1 MSIRST
7 IKKPKGNQCMQTRI
21 NISQLEPQS
30 FKAMMGLEIY
40 LKETDVDPKLRQLIK
55 IRASILNNCTYCIQM
70 HTEES
75 KSLGESEQRLHALSA
90 WKESSLFSKTE
101 RAILEL
107 TDEIT
112 LITLQGVS
120 EATYIECLEQL
131 GEQALAQCIM
141 QIVTIN
147 MWNRI
152 AVATKMTHEAD

>member
-1 MSIRST
+1 
-7 IKKPKGNQCMQTRI
+7 MQPRI
-21 NISQLEPQS
+21 NIRQLEPQS

-40 LKETDVDPKLRQLIK
+40 LKEIDIDPKLRQLIK
-55 IRASILNNCTYCIQM
+55 IRASILNNCAYCIQM

-75 KSLGESEQRLHALSA
+75 KRLGESEQRLYAISA
-90 WKESSLFSKTE
+90 WKESPLFSEKE
-101 RAILEL
+101 RAVLKL
-107 TDEIT
+107 TDEVT

-120 EATYIECLEQL
+120 KETYIECLKQL

-152 AVATKMTHEAD
+152 AVTTKMIHEAS

>member
-1 MSIRST
+1 
-7 IKKPKGNQCMQTRI
+7 MQPRI

-30 FKAMMGLEIY
+30 FKAMMGLEVY
-40 LKETDVDPKLRQLIK
+40 LKETDVAPKIRQLIK
-55 IRASILNNCTYCIQM
+55 IRASILNNCAYCIQM

-75 KSLGESEQRLHALSA
+75 KKLGESEQRLYALSA
-90 WKESSLFSKTE
+90 WKESPLFSETE
-101 RAILEL
+101 RAVLKL
-107 TDEIT
+107 TDEVS

-120 EATYIECLEQL
+120 NATYMTCLKQL

-152 AVATKMTHEAD
+152 AVATKMIHEAN

>member
-1 MSIRST
+1 
-7 IKKPKGNQCMQTRI
+7 MQTRI
-21 NISQLEPQS
+21 NISQIESQS

-40 LKETDVDPKLRQLIK
+40 LKETDLDSRFRQLIK
-55 IRASILNNCTYCIQM
+55 IRASILNNCAYCIQM

-75 KSLGESEQRLHALSA
+75 KKLGESEQRLYALSA
-90 WKESSLFSKTE
+90 WKESPFFSEKE
-101 RAILEL
+101 RAVLEL
-107 TDEIT
+107 TDEVT

-120 EATYIECLEQL
+120 EATYFECLEQL

-152 AVATKMTHEAD
+152 AVATKMTHEEN